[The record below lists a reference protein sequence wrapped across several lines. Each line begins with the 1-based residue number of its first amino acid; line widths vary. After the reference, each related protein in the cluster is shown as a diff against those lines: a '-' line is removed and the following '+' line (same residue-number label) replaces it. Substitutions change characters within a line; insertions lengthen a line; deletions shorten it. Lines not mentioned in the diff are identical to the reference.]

1 MIDTI
6 GFDGDDTL
14 WHNESL
20 FSMTQDR
27 FRALLAHAADPQTL
41 DRRLL
46 EAERANLRHYG
57 YGIKGFVL
65 SMIETAIAVTDG
77 RIAGHDIGTL
87 VAFGKTMLEHPV
99 ELLDGAVAALDAL
112 AGRHR
117 LLLITK
123 GDLFDQESKVAR
135 SGLAERFAAVEI
147 VSEKDP
153 DTYRRILDRHG
164 VDPARFLMVGNSV
177 RSDVLPVLAVGAAAV
192 HVPYH
197 LTWAHEEAEPPAEG
211 YRRIESLHALPA
223 AVARLGGAAS
233 LSAPLPA
240 PPSAPLS
247 DKARP

>member
-6 GFDGDDTL
+6 AFDGDDTL

-27 FRALLAHAADPQTL
+27 FRALLAHAVDPADL

-46 EAERANLRHYG
+46 DTERANLRFYG

-65 SMIETAIAVTDG
+65 SMIETAIDITDAQVDP
-77 RIAGHDIGTL
+77 RALRSL
-87 VAFGKTMLEHPV
+87 VEFGKSMLEHPV
-99 ELLDGAVAALDAL
+99 ELLDGVAEVVERLSS
-112 AGRHR
+112 RHR

-153 DTYRRILDRHG
+153 DTYRRILERHG
-164 VDPARFLMVGNSV
+164 VEPSRFVMVGNSV
-177 RSDVLPVLAVGAAAV
+177 RSDVLPVLAIGGHAV

-197 LTWAHEEAEPPAEG
+197 LTWAHEHADPPEDG
-211 YRRIESLHALPA
+211 YRRIESVRELEGVLA
-223 AVARLGGAAS
+223 GM
-233 LSAPLPA
+233 
-240 PPSAPLS
+240 
-247 DKARP
+247 

>member
-27 FRALLAHAADPQTL
+27 FRTLLGHAADPETL
-41 DRRLL
+41 NRRLL
-46 EAERANLRHYG
+46 DVERANLRFYG

-65 SMIETAIAVTDG
+65 SMIETAIDVTDG
-77 RIAGHDIGTL
+77 RVSGHDIATL
-87 VAFGKTMLEHPV
+87 VAFGKTMLAHPV
-99 ELLDGAVAALDAL
+99 ELLDGVEAALDAL

-147 VSEKDP
+147 VSEKDAA
-153 DTYRRILDRHG
+153 TYRRILDRHG
-164 VDPARFLMVGNSV
+164 VDPRRFLMVGNSV
-177 RSDVLPVLAVGAAAV
+177 RSDVLPVLEAGGHAV

-197 LTWAHEEAEPPAEG
+197 VTWAHEEAKPPADG
-211 YRRIESLHALPA
+211 YRRIDTLRALPA
-223 AVARLGGAAS
+223 L
-233 LSAPLPA
+233 LEEF
-240 PPSAPLS
+240 
-247 DKARP
+247 RP

>member
-1 MIDTI
+1 MIDTIAVDTI

-27 FRALLAHAADPQTL
+27 FRALLAHAVDPADL

-46 EAERANLRHYG
+46 DTERANLRFYG

-65 SMIETAIAVTDG
+65 SMIETAIDITDAQVDP
-77 RIAGHDIGTL
+77 RALRSL
-87 VAFGKTMLEHPV
+87 VDFGKAMLEHPV
-99 ELLDGAVAALDAL
+99 DLLDGVAEVVERLSS
-112 AGRHR
+112 RHR

-135 SGLAERFAAVEI
+135 SGLAERFQAVEI

-153 DTYRRILDRHG
+153 DTYRRILERHG
-164 VDPARFLMVGNSV
+164 VEPSRFVMVGNSV
-177 RSDVLPVLAVGAAAV
+177 RSDVLPVLAIGGHAV

-197 LTWAHEEAEPPAEG
+197 LTWAHEHADPPENG
-211 YRRIESLHALPA
+211 YRRIETVRELEGVLA
-223 AVARLGGAAS
+223 AM
-233 LSAPLPA
+233 
-240 PPSAPLS
+240 
-247 DKARP
+247 